1 METTADLRPIPLDEA
16 VARYL
21 QEIARVRTENVV
33 ANHTSMSKRFLTY
46 FSTGRRRKYLADLRR
61 EDLVAFLDWLTN
73 RRGRFTLHTY
83 NLGVEFIKR
92 LVRFGMAQGW
102 LEQDPTATIA
112 YPEIEATVPTV
123 LSSEELARLLE
134 VAQGDD
140 FHFVLIGL
148 LGQVGLKKQELVA
161 LRLADL
167 ELGGPSPAVVVRYG
181 SKLRSKSRRLLL
193 RPELAAAL
201 ERYILRRQAG
211 GGLGIL
217 EPLVPITGRQVNN
230 IIVKLCK
237 EAGIRRA
244 NPQILRDTAAVQL
257 LQAGRPPE
265 EVGHQLG
272 YTPRGYL
279 LEFLPRFQTWIGP
292 LAE

>member
-1 METTADLRPIPLDEA
+1 METTADRQPIALDQA
-16 VARYL
+16 VAKYL
-21 QEIARVRTENVV
+21 QEIAHVRTENVV

-46 FSTGRRRKYLADLRR
+46 FSTKRRRVHLSDLRR
-61 EDLVAFLDWLTN
+61 EDLVAFLDWLTH
-73 RRGRFTLHTY
+73 RRGRFTAHTY

-102 LEQDPTATIA
+102 LDKDPAATIA

-123 LSSEELARLLE
+123 LSGEELARLLE
-134 VAQGDD
+134 AAQGDD
-140 FHFVLIGL
+140 FHFLLIGL

-167 ELGGPSPAVVVRYG
+167 ELEGPAPAVVVRYG
-181 SKLRSKSRRLLL
+181 GKLRSKSRRLPLP
-193 RPELAAAL
+193 PELAAAL
-201 ERYILRRQAG
+201 QRYLLRRQASG
-211 GGLGIL
+211 ALGML

-237 EAGIRRA
+237 QAGIRRA

-265 EVGHQLG
+265 EVGHLLG

-279 LEFLPRFQTWIGP
+279 LEFLPRFRTWIGP